1 MTEQAL
7 RECAALL
14 LLLRDED
21 PVGVA
26 EVLCG
31 MEEED
36 AEAVCQI
43 MSGSENNA

>member
-1 MTEQAL
+1 MTEQEL

-14 LLLRDED
+14 LLLREED

-36 AEAVCQI
+36 AEAVCQ
-43 MSGSENNA
+43 MMEAA